1 MNKELDN
8 TVLGAGDSISANAD
22 RGALD
27 RRAPILPTD
36 ATVASDGR
44 PIELPTPDEDARPA
58 SRSRRL
64 RRWSVAE
71 LIARAGARPPAGR
84 VAH

>member
-8 TVLGAGDSISANAD
+8 TALGAGDSISENAD

-27 RRAPILPTD
+27 RRARILPTD
-36 ATVASDGR
+36 PTVASDGR
-44 PIELPTPDEDARPA
+44 PIELPTPDEDAR
-58 SRSRRL
+58 RSRRH

-71 LIARAGARPPAGR
+71 LIARAGARPPAGG